1 MMEVSIQ
8 ANVSFLIADFVARS
22 VPDNLANARDRF
34 ERLPVTPQ
42 NSAGFGGSTALHAGD
57 KRRVRYSP
65 HQSVFGIVDPLQNLF
80 RRVALREGSIQL
92 TSKAGVADEP
102 TLIMGDP
109 SAGFQK
115 RVTRKM
121 SVKDLLLSYIPAG
134 TVAPANAQLVREISE
149 TMIPE
154 QKRILPASY
163 RLLEPTTGHF
173 HMRGRVVKVIKVVAE
188 KNCRHPRV
196 VRTNTLDH
204 SDLVV
209 NVGNDQTGLVVVV
222 HAFIRK
228 ENSPAKLLRPVFMG
242 SRAAYRIAWP
252 IPSRFPSLSLNHA
265 AFSPTPPRLG

>member
-1 MMEVSIQ
+1 T
-8 ANVSFLIADFVARS
+8 R
-22 VPDNLANARDRF
+22 
-34 ERLPVTPQ
+34 
-42 NSAGFGGSTALHAGD
+42 
-57 KRRVRYSP
+57 
-65 HQSVFGIVDPLQNLF
+65 
-80 RRVALREGSIQL
+80 
-92 TSKAGVADEP
+92 KAGMADQP
-102 TLIMGDP
+102 TLTMGGP

-121 SVKDLLLSYIPAG
+121 SAKDLVLSYIPAG

-209 NVGNDQTGLVVVV
+209 NVGDDQTGLVVVV

-228 ENSPAKLLRPVFMG
+228 ENSPARVTASG
-242 SRAAYRIAWP
+242 IYGIAAAYRIAW
-252 IPSRFPSLSLNHA
+252 
-265 AFSPTPPRLG
+265 